1 MAAMLSCMVLTFIF
15 REVMKDG
22 EERWG
27 EALGYW
33 DAIWREAGLLNP
45 LGDFSLDLNS
55 WHLDSDSE
63 WQPDGTQPC
72 AHTIS
77 VLKGRT
83 LATFIFLFLFFH
95 FFFLGPTIKCTNL
108 KRMVQLIF
116 NE

>member
-33 DAIWREAGLLNP
+33 DAIWREVGLLNP
-45 LGDFSLDLNS
+45 PGDFSLDLNS
-55 WHLDSDSE
+55 WHLDSESE

-77 VLKGRT
+77 VLKGKQT
-83 LATFIFLFLFFH
+83 HIFFPKKLMVTKVERKMGRNK
-95 FFFLGPTIKCTNL
+95 LG
-108 KRMVQLIF
+108 VWD
-116 NE
+116 